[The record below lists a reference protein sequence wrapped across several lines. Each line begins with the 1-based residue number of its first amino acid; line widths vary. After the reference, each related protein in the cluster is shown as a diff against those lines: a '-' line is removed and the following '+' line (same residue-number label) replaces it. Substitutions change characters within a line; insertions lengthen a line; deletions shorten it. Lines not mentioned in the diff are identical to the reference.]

1 MSLVQKLKKYFSNHA
16 ETRDHH
22 EDPDLQ
28 TRYYKTTK
36 DQALMIIENY
46 ITNSQIYELNSIS
59 KTHGEISILK
69 KKGKKLF
76 IIASIIMVKPYE
88 TAIDFSVTS
97 ESFFPFDFGYSTKS
111 IQELYDQMNKELTL
125 IQ

>member
-22 EDPDLQ
+22 EDTDLQ

-36 DQALMIIENY
+36 DQALMIIENF

-88 TAIDFSVTS
+88 TAIDFRSEERRVGKECRSMWTS
-97 ESFFPFDFGYSTKS
+97 IDFTKTYSINAK
-111 IQELYDQMNKELTL
+111 
-125 IQ
+125 